1 MPVEQIVPP
10 EGITCVRCLEHSH
23 SMKAI
28 EYVQSEDGNK
38 LEPLCCFH
46 RDSDPC
52 PGCVVRDKEAKERE
66 ADEAK
71 RVPAYAKPLPAGKP
85 VAIQKRVAQPVAGE
99 DLKADAFTYHE
110 DPNEE
115 VRIPKPVKEILSKG
129 KTMDPLEKV
138 GVSIPE
144 ALKLLRGGMGAEE
157 LAKHFKVP
165 VWRFN
170 QSAMWKAAK
179 NGVDQPAP
187 PRKMG
192 RGRPSKR
199 ASVQIA
205 AVLVKPQ
212 FRATLLAVKA
222 DFEAQLAQLQ
232 QAMTSVDALLARYPE

>member
-1 MPVEQIVPP
+1 MPVEQLVPP
-10 EGITCVRCLEHSH
+10 EGITCVRCLEHGH
-23 SMKAI
+23 HMKAI

-52 PGCVVRDKEAKERE
+52 PGCVARDKEAKERE

-85 VAIQKRVAQPVAGE
+85 VAIQKRVAQ
-99 DLKADAFTYHE
+99 
-110 DPNEE
+110 
-115 VRIPKPVKEILSKG
+115 LSKG

-144 ALKLLRGGMGAEE
+144 ALKLFKGGMGAEE

-179 NGVDQPAP
+179 KGVDQPAP

-192 RGRPSKR
+192 RGRPSKC